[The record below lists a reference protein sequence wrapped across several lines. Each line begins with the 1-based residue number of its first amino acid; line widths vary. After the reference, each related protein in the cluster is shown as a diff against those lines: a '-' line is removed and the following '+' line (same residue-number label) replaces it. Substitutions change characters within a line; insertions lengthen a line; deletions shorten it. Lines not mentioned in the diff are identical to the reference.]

1 MATKI
6 QTEAQ
11 RSNGAFYLKLIIYLA
26 LVFGIGQL
34 PAFGQITPMGMK
46 VLGVFIGTIFGW
58 IFFEMIWPSFFAL
71 LALGW
76 VGYAGVAESLT
87 VGFSYYMIPMMF
99 ACYLTV
105 GIFVDSKAA
114 EYIAHWVISRRVMI
128 GKPYRIVLMVFLIAV
143 ILGLC
148 GIGFAGFFIIWGFVY
163 ALADAMG
170 HDRKSGWV
178 QYVCCAI
185 CPIVVQGG
193 QCFPFYSGAIV
204 YNGFFMQAMGHELPF
219 VGFVV
224 VNISILVVLAILLFA
239 VLRLIIRPDFSALSG
254 DSDIYAHY
262 RGEKMTFEQKLGAG
276 FLLAYII
283 LLSIPSFCPKEW
295 LLTRLV
301 NSLGGVVGVSL
312 FLAIVATLIRKRD
325 GQTYYDLAR
334 GSSKHISW
342 SVMWMIIATI
352 PLANAFQAEECGI
365 LPTVMGFL
373 TPLLGNMNPILFAIC
388 CGILVG
394 VSTQFIHNII
404 LAIVFIPIF
413 CKMMVAMGGNP
424 YLVYI
429 ILFWALNLSFVTPAA
444 SMTAVIMHGNETV
457 DAKWAYASGIII
469 LVVGLAAT
477 VICALPLVGI
487 FMPY

>member
-1 MATKI
+1 MAVELQTSTKK
-6 QTEAQ
+6 
-11 RSNGAFYLKLIIYLA
+11 SNTRFYIKIAIYLI
-26 LVFGIGQL
+26 LLFGIGQL

-46 VLGVFIGTIFGW
+46 VLGVFVGTIFGW

-76 VGYAGVAESLT
+76 VGYSTVSASLT
-87 VGFSYYMIPMMF
+87 EGFSYYMIPMMF

-114 EYIAHWVISRRVMI
+114 EYIAHWVISRKSMI
-128 GKPYRIVLMVFLIAV
+128 GKPFRIVLMVFLIAV

-148 GIGFAGFFIIWGFVY
+148 GIGFAGFFIIWGFIY

-170 HDRKSGWV
+170 HERKSAWV

-224 VNISILVVLAILLFA
+224 VNVSILVVMALALYG
-239 VLRLIIRPDFSALSG
+239 VLRLVIRPDFSALSG
-254 DSDIYAHY
+254 NEDIYAHY
-262 RGEKMTFEQKLGAG
+262 RGEKISYEQKIGLF
-276 FLLAYII
+276 FLLTYII
-283 LLSIPSFCPKEW
+283 LLSLPSFLPSEW
-295 LLTRLV
+295 LLTRAI

-312 FLAIVATLIRKRD
+312 FLAIIATLIRKKN
-325 GQTYYDLAR
+325 GETYYDLAR

-342 SVMWMIIATI
+342 PVMWMIIATI
-352 PLANAFQAEECGI
+352 PLANAFQAEQCGI
-365 LPTVMGFL
+365 LQTVMAFL
-373 TPLLGNMNPILFAIC
+373 TPLLGDMNPILFAIC
-388 CGILVG
+388 CMLLVG
-394 VSTQFIHNII
+394 ISTQFIHNII

-413 CKMMVAMGGNP
+413 CNMMVAMGGNP

-429 ILFWALNLSFVTPAA
+429 YLFWALNLSFVTPAA
-444 SMTAVIMHGNETV
+444 SMTAVIMHGNENVTS
-457 DAKWAYASGIII
+457 KWAYASGIII
-469 LVVGLAAT
+469 LVVGSVVT
-477 VICALPLVGI
+477 IVCGLPLVTLL
-487 FMPY
+487 MPY